1 MTEKKVKSIAVMT
14 SGGDAP
20 GMNAA
25 VRAAVRM
32 GLHRGLK
39 VYGIHSGWQGA
50 VDGGDAIEE
59 MHWWSVGGILQ
70 RGGTF
75 LGTARCDRFRQREGR
90 REAAVNLYRL
100 GVDGL
105 VIIGGDG
112 SLTGAHILSEEWAEL
127 LREAAALG
135 RIELPEG
142 QIPTLAV
149 VGLPGSIDND
159 TFGSDMSIGA
169 DTALHRVVTAAD
181 QLVST
186 ASAHHRTFIME
197 VMGRHCGYLALASA
211 VAAGAHWVLIP
222 EQELD
227 PRWHQKMIA
236 SLKRGADAG
245 RRHNIIIVAEG
256 ARHPDGLPLNTS
268 TIKKMLD
275 RRLGIE
281 ARVTVLGHVQRGG
294 APSAFDRVLST
305 RLGAAT
311 VENLLKYG
319 ADEPPRML
327 GIVNNQVHA
336 TSLVEV
342 VEKSREVGEKVD
354 EGDYESALGLRGHS
368 FQDQLDLLELLTR
381 SEPKE
386 QGTQGNLLVVTAG
399 HDSPGMN
406 AGVRVLTRMALDSG
420 YKVFGATYGFEGLLE
435 GEIRE
440 LGWMDVSGWASKGG
454 SELGAGRIILT
465 EQDLA
470 AMAKVLE
477 ENQITAMILLGG
489 MDAYENAAFIQ
500 KLQANHPALEIPI
513 ILIPA
518 SINNNLPATE
528 FAIGA
533 DTALNNIISA
543 VDKIKDTAGSN
554 KRAFVVEV
562 FGHDCGYLAL
572 MAALA
577 SGAEQVY
584 LPEEGITL
592 QQLADDVEML
602 RGGFERGKRLSILI
616 LNERASPAYDL
627 NMVQAIMEEEGGDLF
642 DVRSV
647 RLGHVQR
654 GGPPSPFDRI
664 LAARLATAAM
674 ETLQSLEDNATDCL
688 CMGLRGNRI
697 VASELSAALTEID
710 WPHERTSQEWFME
723 LRELARIL

>member
-1 MTEKKVKSIAVMT
+1 MTENKVNSIAVMT

-32 GLHRGLK
+32 GIHNGLT
-39 VYGIHSGWQGA
+39 VYGIHNGWQGA
-50 VDGGDAIEE
+50 VDGGDSIEE

-90 REAAVNLYRL
+90 REAAVNFYKL

-112 SLTGAHILSEEWAEL
+112 SLTGARILSEEWPDL

-135 RIELPEG
+135 QIDLPEG
-142 QIPTLAV
+142 DVPKLAV

-169 DTALHRVVTAAD
+169 DTALHRIVTAAD

-186 ASAHHRTFIME
+186 ASAHHRTFVME

-211 VAAGAHWVLIP
+211 VATGAQWVIIP

-236 SLKRGADAG
+236 SLKRGAAVG
-245 RRHNIIIVAEG
+245 RRHNIILVAEG
-256 ARHPDGLPLNTS
+256 ARHPDGLPLNT
-268 TIKKMLD
+268 TTVKDVLD
-275 RRLGIE
+275 RRLHIS

-305 RLGAAT
+305 RLGAAA
-311 VENLLKYG
+311 VGNLIEFG
-319 ADEPPRML
+319 ADKAPRMI
-327 GIVNNQVHA
+327 GIVNNKPHA
-336 TSLVEV
+336 TPLAEV
-342 VEKSREVGEKVD
+342 VDKSRRVGERVD
-354 EGDYESALGLRGHS
+354 EGDYESALDLRGHS

-381 SEPKE
+381 SEPREKKP
-386 QGTQGNLLVVTAG
+386 QGNLLVVTAG

-406 AGVRVLTRMALDSG
+406 AGVRILTRMALDGG
-420 YKVFGATYGFEGLLE
+420 YKVFGANYGLDGLLQ
-435 GEIRE
+435 GQLTE

-454 SELGAGRIILT
+454 SELGAGRVVLT
-465 EQDLA
+465 EEDIAPL
-470 AMAKVLE
+470 AKVLK
-477 ENQITAMILLGG
+477 ENQITAMMMLGG
-489 MDAYENAAFIQ
+489 MDAYENAAFI
-500 KLQANHPALEIPI
+500 KAHQADHTALSIPI
-513 ILIPA
+513 VLIPA
-518 SINNNLPATE
+518 SINNNLPSTE

-533 DTALNNIISA
+533 DTALNNIMSA
-543 VDKIKDTAGSN
+543 LDKIKDTAGSN

-572 MAALA
+572 MASLA

-584 LPEEGITL
+584 LPEEGISL
-592 QQLADDVEML
+592 QQLADDVETL
-602 RGGFERGKRLSILI
+602 REGFERGKRLSILV
-616 LNERASPAYDL
+616 LNENASPAYNLD
-627 NMVQAIMEEEGGDLF
+627 MVQNIMEEEGGDLF

-647 RLGHVQR
+647 RLGHTQR
-654 GGPPSPFDRI
+654 GGSPTPFDRI
-664 LAARLATAAM
+664 LAARLATAAI
-674 ETLQSLEDNATDCL
+674 ETLQSLNESATDCF
-688 CMGLRGNRI
+688 CMGLRGKHI
-697 VASELSAALTEID
+697 VATELDVALSEID
-710 WPHERTSQEWFME
+710 WPNERLKDEWFWE
-723 LRELARIL
+723 LRELSRIL

>member
-1 MTEKKVKSIAVMT
+1 MNEQKVKSIAVMT

-25 VRAAVRM
+25 VRAAVRIA
-32 GLHRGLK
+32 LHRGLK

-90 REAAVNLYRL
+90 REAAANLFKL

-105 VIIGGDG
+105 VVIGGDG
-112 SLTGAHILSEEWAEL
+112 SLTGARILSEEWSEL
-127 LREAAALG
+127 LREAASLG
-135 RIELPEG
+135 KIELPED
-142 QIPTLAV
+142 QVPSLAV

-169 DTALHRVVTAAD
+169 DTALHRIVTAAD

-245 RRHNIIIVAEG
+245 RRHNIIMVAEG
-256 ARHPDGLPLNTS
+256 ARHPDGLPLNTN
-268 TIKKMLD
+268 TIKNVLD
-275 RRLGIE
+275 RRLGTE

-305 RLGAAT
+305 RLGAAA
-311 VENLLKYG
+311 VENLIAFG
-319 ADEPPRML
+319 ADEAPRML
-327 GIVNNQVHA
+327 GIINNKVQA
-336 TSLVEV
+336 TSLDET
-342 VEKSREVGEKVD
+342 VEKSRAVGEKID
-354 EGDYESALGLRGHS
+354 EGDYESALDLRGHS
-368 FQDQLDLLELLTR
+368 FKDQLDLLELLTR
-381 SEPKE
+381 SKPHD
-386 QGTQGNLLVVTAG
+386 QDPQGNILVVTAG

-406 AGVRVLTRMALDSG
+406 AGVRVLTRVALDSG
-420 YKVFGATYGFEGLLE
+420 YKVFGATYGFEGLLAD
-435 GEIRE
+435 EIRE

-454 SELGAGRIILT
+454 SELGAGRLVLT
-465 EQDLA
+465 SKDYAPL
-470 AMAKVLE
+470 AKVLE
-477 ENQITAMILLGG
+477 ENQITTMMLIGG
-489 MDAYENAAFIQ
+489 MTAYGNAVLIKQQRDQYPAFQ
-500 KLQANHPALEIPI
+500 IPI
-513 ILIPA
+513 VLVPA
-518 SINNNLPATE
+518 TINNNMPATE
-528 FAIGA
+528 FSIGA

-543 VDKIKDTAGSN
+543 LDKIKDTAGAN

-562 FGHDCGYLAL
+562 FGYDSGYLAL
-572 MAALA
+572 MATLA
-577 SGAEQVY
+577 SGAEHVY
-584 LPEEGITL
+584 IPEEGISL
-592 QQLADDVEML
+592 QQLADDVAML
-602 RGGFERGKRLSILI
+602 RRGFEKGKRLSILI
-616 LNERASPAYDL
+616 LNERASPAYNL
-627 NMVQAIMEEEGGDLF
+627 AMIQNIMEEEGGDLF

-647 RLGHVQR
+647 RLGHTQR
-654 GGPPSPFDRI
+654 GGSPSPFDRI
-664 LAARLATAAM
+664 LAARLATAAI
-674 ETLQSLEDNATDCL
+674 ETLKSLEDNATDCL
-688 CMGLRGNRI
+688 CLGLRGKHI
-697 VASELSAALTEID
+697 ITTELEVALEEI
-710 WPHERTSQEWFME
+710 ERPYERLKDEWFME
-723 LRELARIL
+723 LSELARIL

>member
-1 MTEKKVKSIAVMT
+1 MAEKKVESIAVMT

-32 GLHRGLK
+32 GLHQGLK

-50 VDGGDAIEE
+50 VDGGESIEE

-90 REAAVNLYRL
+90 LQAAINLYQL
-100 GVDGL
+100 GIDGL
-105 VIIGGDG
+105 VVIGGDG
-112 SLTGAHILSEEWAEL
+112 SLTGARILSEEWPEL
-127 LREAAALG
+127 LSKAAAAG
-135 RIELPEG
+135 QIDLPEG
-142 QIPTLAV
+142 HIPRLAV

-159 TFGSDMSIGA
+159 TYGSDMSIGA
-169 DTALHRVVTAAD
+169 DTALHRIVTAAD

-245 RRHNIIIVAEG
+245 RRHNIVMVAEG
-256 ARHPDGLPLNTS
+256 ARHPDGLPLNTN
-268 TIKKMLD
+268 TIKKVLD
-275 RRLGIE
+275 KRLGIE

-305 RLGAAT
+305 RLGAAAT
-311 VENLLKYG
+311 KSLIDQG

-327 GIVNNQVHA
+327 GIVNNQVQA
-336 TSLVEV
+336 TSLAEV

-354 EGDYESALGLRGHS
+354 AGDYDGALELRGHS

-381 SEPKE
+381 SEPQE
-386 QGTQGNLLVVTAG
+386 QAAQGNLLVVTAG

-406 AGVRVLTRMALDSG
+406 ASVRILTRMALDSG
-420 YKVFGATYGFEGLLE
+420 YRVFGATYGFEGLLE
-435 GEIRE
+435 GEIAE
-440 LGWMDVSGWASKGG
+440 LGWMSVSGWASRGG
-454 SELGAGRIILT
+454 SELGAAHLMLAK
-465 EQDLA
+465 QDLA
-470 AMAKVLE
+470 ALSRILE
-477 ENQITAMILLGG
+477 QNQITAMLLIGG
-489 MDAYENAAFIQ
+489 MDAYENA
-500 KLQANHPALEIPI
+500 KLIKKHRADYPALMIPI
-513 ILIPA
+513 ILVPA

-528 FAIGA
+528 FSIGA

-543 VDKIKDTAGSN
+543 VDKIKDTAGAN

-562 FGHDCGYLAL
+562 FGYDSGYLAL

-584 LPEEGITL
+584 LPEEGISL

-602 RGGFERGKRLSILI
+602 RSGFERGKRLSIII
-616 LNERASPAYDL
+616 LNERASLAYDL

-654 GGPPSPFDRI
+654 GGSPSPFDRI

-688 CMGLRGNRI
+688 CMGLRGKQI
-697 VASELSAALTEID
+697 VATELDAALAEID
-710 WPHERTSQEWFME
+710 WPHERAKQEWFME

>member
-1 MTEKKVKSIAVMT
+1 MT

-32 GLHRGLK
+32 GLHHGLK

-50 VDGGDAIEE
+50 VDGGDSIEE

-90 REAAVNLYRL
+90 LQAAVNLYRL
-100 GVDGL
+100 GIDGL
-105 VIIGGDG
+105 VVIGGDG
-112 SLTGAHILSEEWAEL
+112 SLTGARILSEEWPDL
-127 LREAAALG
+127 LQEAAALG
-135 RIELPEG
+135 RIEPPERHTT
-142 QIPTLAV
+142 PTLAV

-159 TFGSDMSIGA
+159 TYGSDMSIGA
-169 DTALHRVVTAAD
+169 DTALHRIVTAAD
-181 QLVST
+181 QLAST

-197 VMGRHCGYLALASA
+197 VMGRHCGYLALAGA

-236 SLKRGADAG
+236 SLKRGGDAG

-256 ARHPDGLPLNTS
+256 ARHPDGLPLNTN
-268 TIKKMLD
+268 TIKDVLD

-294 APSAFDRVLST
+294 APSAFDRVLAT
-305 RLGAAT
+305 RLGAVA
-311 VENLLKYG
+311 VENLLIYG

-336 TSLVEV
+336 TSLVDV
-342 VEKSREVGEKVD
+342 VEKSRRVGEKVD
-354 EGDYESALGLRGHS
+354 EGDYESALDLRGLS

-381 SEPKE
+381 SKPHE
-386 QGTQGNLLVVTAG
+386 QAPLGNILVVTAG

-406 AGVRVLTRMALDSG
+406 AGVRILTRMALDSG
-420 YKVFGATYGFEGLLE
+420 YKIFGATYGFEGLLE

-440 LGWMDVSGWASKGG
+440 LGWMDVSGWAPSGG
-454 SELGAGRIILT
+454 SELGAGRLILG
-465 EQDLA
+465 EQDLP
-470 AMAKVLE
+470 VLARVLAE
-477 ENQITAMILLGG
+477 KQITAVMLLGG
-489 MDAYENAAFIQ
+489 MDAYENAAFIKKHQ
-500 KLQANHPALEIPI
+500 TEHPALKIPL

-543 VDKIKDTAGSN
+543 LDKIKDTAGSN

-584 LPEEGITL
+584 LPEEGISL

-602 RGGFERGKRLSILI
+602 RVGFERGKRLSILI
-616 LNERASPAYDL
+616 LNERASPAYNLD
-627 NMVQAIMEEEGGDLF
+627 MVQNIMEEEGGDLF

-654 GGPPSPFDRI
+654 GGSPSPFDRI
-664 LAARLATAAM
+664 LAARLATAAV
-674 ETLQSLEDNATDCL
+674 ETLQSLEADAFDYLCL
-688 CMGLRGNRI
+688 GLSGKDI
-697 VASELSAALTEID
+697 VATELEKAMAEVD
-710 WPHERTSQEWFME
+710 WPHERTKQEWFME

>member
-1 MTEKKVKSIAVMT
+1 V
-14 SGGDAP
+14 
-20 GMNAA
+20 
-25 VRAAVRM
+25 
-32 GLHRGLK
+32 L
-39 VYGIHSGWQGA
+39 
-50 VDGGDAIEE
+50 
-59 MHWWSVGGILQ
+59 
-70 RGGTF
+70 
-75 LGTARCDRFRQREGR
+75 
-90 REAAVNLYRL
+90 
-100 GVDGL
+100 
-105 VIIGGDG
+105 
-112 SLTGAHILSEEWAEL
+112 
-127 LREAAALG
+127 
-135 RIELPEG
+135 G
-142 QIPTLAV
+142 QIDLPAGHAPTLAV

-159 TFGSDMSIGA
+159 IYGSDMSIGV
-169 DTALHRVVTAAD
+169 DTALHRIVTAAD
-181 QLVST
+181 QLAST

-197 VMGRHCGYLALASA
+197 VMGRHCGYLALAGA
-211 VAAGAHWVLIP
+211 VASGAHWVLIP

-256 ARHPDGLPLNTS
+256 ARHPDGLPLNTN
-268 TIKKMLD
+268 TIKNVLD

-305 RLGAAT
+305 RLGAAA
-311 VENLLKYG
+311 VENLLAYG
-319 ADEPPRML
+319 ANEPPRML
-327 GIVNNQVHA
+327 GVVNNQVHA

-354 EGDYESALGLRGHS
+354 EGDYESALELRGLS

-381 SEPKE
+381 SKPHK
-386 QGTQGNLLVVTAG
+386 QDPLGSILVVTAG

-406 AGVRVLTRMALDSG
+406 AGVRILTRVALDSG
-420 YKVFGATYGFEGLLE
+420 YNVFGATYGFEGLLE

-440 LGWMDVSGWASKGG
+440 LGWMDVSGWASRGG

-465 EQDLA
+465 EQDLP
-470 AMAKVLE
+470 AMAKVLG
-477 ENQITAMILLGG
+477 ENQITAVMLLGG
-489 MDAYENAAFIQ
+489 MDAYENAAFL
-500 KLQANHPALEIPI
+500 KKHQANHPALEIPI

-543 VDKIKDTAGSN
+543 LDKIKDTAGSN

-584 LPEEGITL
+584 LPEEGISL
-592 QQLADDVEML
+592 QQLANDVEVL
-602 RGGFERGKRLSILI
+602 RVGFERGKRLSILI
-616 LNERASPAYDL
+616 LNERASPAYKLD
-627 NMVQAIMEEEGGDLF
+627 MVQSIMEEEGGDLF
-642 DVRSV
+642 DVCSV

-664 LAARLATAAM
+664 LAARLATTAI
-674 ETLQSLEDNATDCL
+674 ETLQSLEKDASDYLCL
-688 CMGLRGNRI
+688 GLRGKYI
-697 VASELSAALTEID
+697 VATELEEALTEIN
-710 WPHERTSQEWFME
+710 WPNERPKEEWFMK